1 MNQEPLKNVQE
12 IKAKHEH
19 KLSKLDRLALF
30 ITNKVGTMGFFFVIF
45 SWTVLWLGWNI
56 LGPQNLR
63 FDPYP
68 GFILWLFIS
77 NMLQIFLM
85 PLLLIGQ
92 NLQGKAA
99 EKRTQY
105 DFEVDQKAENE
116 IKLILEQLQ
125 KQEEILREIS
135 ETIKQQ

>member
-1 MNQEPLKNVQE
+1 MQQKALSNIEE
-12 IKAKHEH
+12 IKIKHERR
-19 KLSKLDRLALF
+19 LSRLDRLALF

-45 SWTVLWLGWNI
+45 IWTVCWLGWNI
-56 LGPQNLR
+56 IGPKNLR

-99 EKRTQY
+99 EKRTEY

-116 IKLILEQLQ
+116 IKLILQELR
-125 KQEEILREIS
+125 KQENVLQEIS
-135 ETIKQQ
+135 EKIKQQ

>member
-1 MNQEPLKNVQE
+1 
-12 IKAKHEH
+12 
-19 KLSKLDRLALF
+19 
-30 ITNKVGTMGFFFVIF
+30 MGFFFVIF

-116 IKLILEQLQ
+116 IKLILQELH
-125 KQEEILREIS
+125 KQENILQEIAKKINS
-135 ETIKQQ
+135 N

>member
-1 MNQEPLKNVQE
+1 MNQEQLKNVEE
-12 IKAKHEH
+12 IKIKHERR
-19 KLSKLDRLALF
+19 LSKLDRLALF

-45 SWTVLWLGWNI
+45 TWTVCWLGWNI
-56 LGPQNLR
+56 IGPKDLR

-99 EKRTQY
+99 EKRTEY

-125 KQEEILREIS
+125 KQEKELQEILKK
-135 ETIKQQ
+135 IK

>member
-1 MNQEPLKNVQE
+1 MKTKISKNVQE
-12 IKAKHEH
+12 IRVGHAHR
-19 KLSKLDRLALF
+19 LGKLDRLALF
-30 ITNKVGTMGFFFVIF
+30 ITNKVGTMGFFFLIF

-56 LGPQNLR
+56 IGPVNMR

-99 EKRTQY
+99 DKRMEY
-105 DFEVDQKAENE
+105 DFEVDQKSEKVIEE
-116 IKLILEQLQ
+116 ILAHLQ
-125 KQEEILREIS
+125 KQEVVLQEITKVIN
-135 ETIKQQ
+135 KK

>member
-1 MNQEPLKNVQE
+1 
-12 IKAKHEH
+12 
-19 KLSKLDRLALF
+19 
-30 ITNKVGTMGFFFVIF
+30 
-45 SWTVLWLGWNI
+45 
-56 LGPQNLR
+56 
-63 FDPYP
+63 
-68 GFILWLFIS
+68 
-77 NMLQIFLM
+77 M